1 MKAIDGRR
9 MMLALRAWLDE
20 DERNIRPVLEYV
32 IDKATAGHFGFWKL
46 VIDMAD
52 GKLRQTAEEEMT
64 FEPDCVL
71 VVADER
77 QEGEPAKAA

>member
-1 MKAIDGRR
+1 MKPIDGRT

-46 VIDMAD
+46 VIDLAD

-64 FEPDCVL
+64 FEPDCAL
-71 VVADER
+71 VVADDGR
-77 QEGEPAKAA
+77 VAEPAIAA